1 MRKLRFQKLLSG
13 AQSTLGLLTPARR
26 PSWHP
31 QATIVFSGEAQH
43 GAESLGGAACGGPHS
58 ATTSAQ
64 PQGPGAPHRALAQ
77 GQAARG
83 PLRAAHRPL
92 ARPRPS
98 DCGLCSL
105 LGARHRA
112 RQAGA
117 RWRPASCSPHHPSH
131 TYCVLFPPPPASG
144 WGPHRREKTSF
155 LVGKMGKRM
164 PRSGSHR
171 GVRQL
176 GTERGMDGR
185 GKFRK
190 TIGVRAKVVHREK
203 TVGLRMWGPPS

>member
-105 LGARHRA
+105 LGARHWA

-117 RWRPASCSPHHPSH
+117 RWRPASPPAPPTIQATPTVCCSPR
-131 TYCVLFPPPPASG
+131 PPPPAG
-144 WGPHRREKTSF
+144 DPTG
-155 LVGKMGKRM
+155 GKR
-164 PRSGSHR
+164 PHFW
-171 GVRQL
+171 L
-176 GTERGMDGR
+176 GKWENECQGQ
-185 GKFRK
+185 
-190 TIGVRAKVVHREK
+190 VP
-203 TVGLRMWGPPS
+203 TVE